1 MYCMSTASEL
11 GEIFESVTGTDTIT
25 DEQDSDAAEVADG
38 DASEQG
44 DDLSLEA
51 VRNDHIADVAD
62 DMGGGTR

>member
-1 MYCMSTASEL
+1 MFCMSTASEL
-11 GEIFESVTGTDTIT
+11 GELFESVTGTDTIT

-38 DASEQG
+38 DASDQG

-51 VRNDHIADVAD
+51 VRNDLIADAAD

>member
-1 MYCMSTASEL
+1 MSTASEL
-11 GEIFESVTGTDTIT
+11 GELFESVTGTDTIT

-38 DASEQG
+38 DASDQG

-51 VRNDHIADVAD
+51 VRNDLIADAAD